1 MKTLTPLNSL
11 RYFCANQICPADNCR
26 CSLTYEPQMESMTLF
41 IKFRRMGVLGPIGI
55 VLIFAALLWWF
66 GK

>member
-1 MKTLTPLNSL
+1 MNLPPLNSL
-11 RYFCANQICPADNCR
+11 TFFCRNSICPADSCR

-41 IKFRRMGVLGPIGI
+41 IKFRRMGVFELIGI